1 MEKTNPDWRPRIYV
15 DVDEET
21 FRDYNTMIPH
31 GLKSKV
37 LEPLVKSL
45 MKLLKSSPGE
55 HQRILG
61 LILAGKVTAEHFVGK
76 EEHGTPSTTSDDKTD
91 S

>member
-1 MEKTNPDWRPRIYV
+1 MTNPDWRPRIYV

-21 FRDYNTMIPH
+21 FHDYNKLIPH

-45 MKLLKSSPGE
+45 MQLLKASPGE

-61 LILAGKVTAEHFVGK
+61 LILAGKVSAEHFVGK
-76 EEHGTPSTTSDDKTD
+76 EEHGTPNTVTDGNADD
-91 S
+91 